1 MSSDIYIIYNY
12 NLLVYYVYCIK
23 IITVLQCISVAPIR
37 ILTDLPITDIIE
49 QIVANIDNQSDIR
62 MKFQNIFLLPEVNYI
77 QYLTKI

>member
-23 IITVLQCISVAPIR
+23 IIKVLQCISVA
-37 ILTDLPITDIIE
+37 TDLPITDIIE

-62 MKFQNIFLLPEVNYI
+62 MKFQNIFLLPEVNI
-77 QYLTKI
+77 